1 MANRISGMNSLN
13 RLRPMESEQPKQT
26 EKNAAEKS
34 INKDAYDGMSGA
46 ERAEMQ
52 RFMNLKARA
61 ERSNDQGARTVRNL
75 GPATSLMIDEER
87 RGLSPDR
94 AKEAFADFDLSHYEN
109 ARLNEL
115 DERDPAVMER
125 LPQSVRDSY
134 QHYYDHAEANDWATV
149 YISKHP
155 LDGES
160 VYMVATRTDG
170 SDNYMELFDADGV
183 ALASGRAIENDPRDW
198 DSTFGDCRSGVVYD

>member
-1 MANRISGMNSLN
+1 MANRISGMNSLT
-13 RLRPMESEQPKQT
+13 RLRPVESEQPKQA
-26 EKNAAEKS
+26 EKPAAEKS
-34 INKDAYDGMSGA
+34 INQDTYDGMSGA

-61 ERSNDQGARTVRNL
+61 ERSTDQGARTVRNL
-75 GPATSLMIDEER
+75 GPATSLMIDQEPGGISAE
-87 RGLSPDR
+87 R
-94 AKEAFADFDLSHYEN
+94 AKEAFANFDLSHYEN

-115 DERDPAVMER
+115 DERDPTVMEG

-170 SDNYMELFDADGV
+170 SDNYMELFDSNGV
-183 ALASGRAIENDPRDW
+183 ALASGRAIENDTRTW
-198 DSTFGDCRSGVVYD
+198 DSTFGDCRSGVIYD